1 LLAPAIKAEY
11 FCDSVAFA
19 YRNFPENPKMHRF
32 ARLSLA
38 LLPATGTSSAKTA
51 RGHIIAK

>member
-1 LLAPAIKAEY
+1 ML
-11 FCDSVAFA
+11 
-19 YRNFPENPKMHRF
+19 RF

-38 LLPATGTSSAKTA
+38 LFPGMATSAAKTA